1 MSETPEAAAVWVDI
15 ADLKPWASNPRDNS
29 KAIAEVAKSIRR
41 FGWGSP
47 IVANKR
53 DVEIIAGHTRFAA
66 AAKLKLDKVPV
77 RWLDLDPADA
87 HALALADN
95 KVGEVATW
103 DDATLRQVLHE
114 LQDADASLL
123 ADTGFS
129 DEELAALMGEVQPTV
144 LEPEGNP
151 PEVDEAGPVHSVP
164 GEVYQLGPHR
174 LMCGDS
180 TSVDAVERL
189 MAGEKAV
196 CLWTDPPYGVSQ
208 STDHL
213 RDWDGGAKRPRSAHG
228 IVNDD
233 LSPSALTDFLRSAFN
248 CALIVTAPGAAWYVA
263 APAKPLHHCF
273 STVLLEIGVWR
284 QTLNWIKS
292 SMVLGRSD
300 YHYQHEPIFYGWN
313 PAGPH
318 KWTSDRKQTTTLEF
332 DKPSRNG
339 EHPTMKPVELVEY
352 CIGNNTDAGDIVLDL
367 FGGSGTTL
375 IACAQ
380 TKRTARLMELDP
392 RYCDVIRR
400 RWTRWAK
407 ANNVDAGTG
416 ALDV

>member
-1 MSETPEAAAVWVDI
+1 MANDNHFDHAPAAVWEPLT
-15 ADLKPWASNPRDNS
+15 ALKPWAANPRDNS
-29 KAIAEVAKSIRR
+29 KAVAEVAKSIRR
-41 FGWGSP
+41 FGWGAP

-53 DVEIIAGHTRFAA
+53 DGEIIAGHTRFAA
-66 AAKLKLDKVPV
+66 AERLKLDQVPV

-103 DDATLRQVLHE
+103 DDATLANVLRE
-114 LQDADASLL
+114 LREADESLL
-123 ADTGFS
+123 GDTGFS
-129 DEELAALMGEVQPTV
+129 DEEIANLLGEVTPTV
-144 LEPEGNP
+144 LEPEGEP
-151 PEVDEAGPVHSVP
+151 PELDEQGPVHSVL

-196 CLWTDPPYGVSQ
+196 CLWTDPPYGVAYVGKTKDALQ
-208 STDHL
+208 
-213 RDWDGGAKRPRSAHG
+213 
-228 IVNDD
+228 IENDRLNSD
-233 LSPSALTDFLRSAFN
+233 QLTDFLRSAFN
-248 CALIVTAPGAAWYVA
+248 CALTATAPGAAWYVA
-263 APAKPLHHCF
+263 APAGPLHHCF
-273 STVLLEIGVWR
+273 STVLLEIGAWR

-318 KWTSDRKQTTTLEF
+318 KWSSDRKQTTVLKF

-352 CIGNNTDAGDIVLDL
+352 CIGNNTDAGDLVLDL

-375 IACAQ
+375 IASAQ
-380 TKRTARLMELDP
+380 TKRVARLMELDP

-407 ANNVDAGTG
+407 ANGVDAGSG
-416 ALDV
+416 ALDG